1 MIIIQDVVISVIEKL
16 KSANRI
22 YKLAA
27 FGIIA
32 VILIAVS
39 VFSSG
44 VKLTYNVVYNGKVLA
59 NVSSKAVYDEAVEL
73 ALSQV
78 SGAKSDV
85 SFAELQSVVSIN
97 GETDS
102 AKEVSEVLLSNNSG
116 VCKGYAVLFENDRS
130 EEHTSELQSR

>member
-1 MIIIQDVVISVIEKL
+1 MIIIQDVVVSVIEKL

-59 NVSSKAVYDEAVEL
+59 NVSSKAVYDEAV
-73 ALSQV
+73 
-78 SGAKSDV
+78 
-85 SFAELQSVVSIN
+85 
-97 GETDS
+97 
-102 AKEVSEVLLSNNSG
+102 
-116 VCKGYAVLFENDRS
+116 
-130 EEHTSELQSR
+130 